1 VREQTRKEKTMNE
14 VNATPDIHIYSSR
27 KLWELLA
34 TEANPAHNAP
44 LANAIYAELYR
55 RGDFQP
61 RGWSAAA

>member
-1 VREQTRKEKTMNE
+1 MNE